1 MKQRLTNNLLGST
14 KPEPKDIWIHDA
26 ALSGL
31 SLKVTPAGRKAF
43 YVYKKVRTQKA
54 PVRIKLGEYP
64 ALSVDQARA
73 IASKKLAEISQGF
86 DPRKTEVDRNE
97 ATRVQEG
104 QRKAM
109 GVSFG
114 SVFESFQA
122 AREHKPNTA
131 RDYRSAFRLYL
142 SDWLEHP
149 IRSITRQAVEER
161 FVYVRDHHG
170 LASAVKLVRYL
181 SSVMTFAMAD
191 EVNGERLL
199 TENPCLVIKQ
209 KKYRTAVKPRTNH
222 LDNDHISSL
231 MSYALVQRHWPTRE
245 KFLVS
250 NKDGVSEQGL
260 NYVLLVAQTGLRREE
275 ATAIRWSNV
284 KGDHIEIPDTKNDIP
299 HFVPI
304 TGSLK
309 GILRSQRYQC
319 EILKL
324 SDAWRPQMDDWV
336 FPAFSVSG
344 HMTEPKSQ
352 VAKIAKATNTSFSV
366 HDLRRTFSTHAMI
379 AGVDYHKLKKAMN
392 HKSQDITQQY
402 VQASLQLVR
411 PVFEAVER
419 QFLLY
424 HDSEAMLEAEHPELF
439 EV

>member
-1 MKQRLTNNLLGST
+1 
-14 KPEPKDIWIHDA
+14 
-26 ALSGL
+26 
-31 SLKVTPAGRKAF
+31 
-43 YVYKKVRTQKA
+43 
-54 PVRIKLGEYP
+54 
-64 ALSVDQARA
+64 
-73 IASKKLAEISQGF
+73 
-86 DPRKTEVDRNE
+86 
-97 ATRVQEG
+97 
-104 QRKAM
+104 
-109 GVSFG
+109 
-114 SVFESFQA
+114 
-122 AREHKPNTA
+122 
-131 RDYRSAFRLYL
+131 
-142 SDWLEHP
+142 
-149 IRSITRQAVEER
+149 
-161 FVYVRDHHG
+161 
-170 LASAVKLVRYL
+170 
-181 SSVMTFAMAD
+181 
-191 EVNGERLL
+191 
-199 TENPCLVIKQ
+199 
-209 KKYRTAVKPRTNH
+209 
-222 LDNDHISSL
+222 
-231 MSYALVQRHWPTRE
+231 
-245 KFLVS
+245 
-250 NKDGVSEQGL
+250 
-260 NYVLLVAQTGLRREE
+260 LRREE

-309 GILRSQRYQC
+309 GILRSQRYQW